1 MDCGSRLDCQLQLSS
16 VYLPGNVLRRKTLN
30 DELMMREYFTEGDLV
45 CAEVSGGSIDLNYR
59 HTQTSNEKLK
69 ISDKS
74 SST

>member
-45 CAEVSGGSIDLNYR
+45 CAEVSVELPRIV
-59 HTQTSNEKLK
+59 TIVT
-69 ISDKS
+69 ISVM
-74 SST
+74 